1 MKIKQLLQIQK
12 IVEGRAIP
20 YDVLEGIE
28 ETTYYSKSK
37 EQHINIGDM
46 HLTHLLRV
54 FMNNDNLYDSFKKII
69 DIHNKSVEDGTYW
82 EKNKKI
88 VELAHSCRNSNK

>member
-37 EQHINIGDM
+37 EENINIGDM

-54 FMNNDNLYDSFKKII
+54 FMNKDYIYEQFNKII
-69 DIHNKSVEDGTYW
+69 KKHNESVEDGTYW
-82 EKNKKI
+82 KIKKELDDAKKN
-88 VELAHSCRNSNK
+88 N

>member
-1 MKIKQLLQIQK
+1 MKIKQLLEIQK

-37 EQHINIGDM
+37 EQHWRYAPN
-46 HLTHLLRV
+46 
-54 FMNNDNLYDSFKKII
+54 SFI
-69 DIHNKSVEDGTYW
+69 KSIYE
-82 EKNKKI
+82 
-88 VELAHSCRNSNK
+88 